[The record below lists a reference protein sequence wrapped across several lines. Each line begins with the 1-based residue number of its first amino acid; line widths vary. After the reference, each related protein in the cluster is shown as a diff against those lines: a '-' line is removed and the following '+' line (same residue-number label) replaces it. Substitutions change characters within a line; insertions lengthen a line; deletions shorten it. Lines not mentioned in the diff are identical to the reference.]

1 MGTHEVATATA
12 ATLAPSALPGTRPA
26 ADLLLDHVES
36 DVEAALPF
44 SLFALERD
52 DVLPYS

>member
-12 ATLAPSALPGTRPA
+12 VTLAPSALPDGPLA
-26 ADLLLDHVES
+26 ANLLLNHVES
-36 DVEAALPF
+36 DVEAALSF
-44 SLFALERD
+44 SLFAFEGD